1 MAIAPREA
9 KTVKFGQ
16 WLGLIA
22 LLVSLYILWR
32 IREVLLLVFLAI
44 VFATALNR
52 LVRRWRQSGTGR
64 GIAAI
69 LAVMLILGLL
79 ASFIALIIPPFIDQ
93 FQQVAALVPQGFERL
108 RAWITILQA
117 RFSDSQFSLPSA
129 DVLIQQARPFTNWT
143 FNNFFSIFS
152 NVLSTAL
159 SLLLV
164 VVLTVMLLITPVPYR
179 RGLLALF
186 PAFYRRRADE
196 ILTRCETSLVGW
208 IRGILI
214 DMVVIGLV
222 SLVGLSILRVPLAG
236 ANAALAGL
244 LEAIPNI
251 GPTLSLI
258 PPMAI
263 ALLDA
268 PWKALA
274 VLIFYILMQQA
285 EQFLLVPYVMSSQV
299 NLLPAVTLLSQVIF
313 AVFFGFLGLLLAIPL
328 MLVGQIWVQEALVKD
343 VLDRWREPKFSDQER
358 HDESERTEEAIASG
372 RR

>member
-1 MAIAPREA
+1 M
-9 KTVKFGQ
+9 KFGQ

-22 LLVSLYILWR
+22 LLMSLYILWR
-32 IREVLLLVFLAI
+32 IRQVLLLVFLAI

-69 LAVMLILGLL
+69 MAVLLILGLL
-79 ASFIALIIPPFIDQ
+79 TVFVALVIPPFIDQ

-108 RAWITILQA
+108 RTWIAILQE
-117 RFSDSQFSLPSA
+117 RFSNSRFSLPSV
-129 DVLIQQARPFTNWT
+129 DVLIQQARPFTSWT

-164 VVLTVMLLITPVPYR
+164 LALTVMLLINPVPYR
-179 RGLLALF
+179 RGLIALF

-196 ILTRCETSLVGW
+196 ILTQCETSLVGW
-208 IRGILI
+208 VRGILI

-222 SLVGLSILRVPLAG
+222 SLIGLSLLRVPLAG

-274 VLIFYILMQQA
+274 VLVFYILMQQA

-299 NLLPAVTLLSQVIF
+299 NLLPAVTLLSQVVF

-328 MLVGQIWVQEALVKD
+328 MIVGQIWVQEALVKD
-343 VLDRWREPKFSDQER
+343 VLDRWREPKFSEQER
-358 HDESERTEEAIASG
+358 NGEREQPEEAIASG
-372 RR
+372 TR